1 MRIQGTN
8 FNIQSIQGADPVD
21 PQTDNLDLEVT
32 LEDGDRYVA
41 TLFTLANIRRIM
53 DQYRNTGECNN
64 GQYFWASDM
73 VIVHDLTEETIKS
86 TVEDLLATGE
96 FNKAFSGPIDS

>member
-8 FNIQSIQGADPVD
+8 FTIHSIQGTDPID
-21 PQTDNLDLEVT
+21 PHTDNLDLEVT

-53 DQYRNTGECNN
+53 DQYRDTGECNN

-73 VIVHDLTEETIKS
+73 VIVHELTEEIIKS

-96 FNKAFSGPIDS
+96 LNKAFSGPIDS